1 MGRKIWPLS
10 YAYTR
15 CGCTYDHTLRTPTRV
30 QGSVCA
36 TYSSTGVGGWVTLD
50 VGHMGAGEG
59 GWVTFELFEPTG
71 LPLQQAGFVARAD
84 RHDQRAMP
92 RPSQI

>member
-1 MGRKIWPLS
+1 MPTHAVVVHTTTH
-10 YAYTR
+10 YAHQPEFRAR
-15 CGCTYDHTLRTPTRV
+15 CAPRTQV
-30 QGSVCA
+30 QEW
-36 TYSSTGVGGWVTLD
+36 VGGSRLTLGTWVQVR
-50 VGHMGAGEG
+50 VGGSL
-59 GWVTFELFEPTG
+59 FELFEPTG